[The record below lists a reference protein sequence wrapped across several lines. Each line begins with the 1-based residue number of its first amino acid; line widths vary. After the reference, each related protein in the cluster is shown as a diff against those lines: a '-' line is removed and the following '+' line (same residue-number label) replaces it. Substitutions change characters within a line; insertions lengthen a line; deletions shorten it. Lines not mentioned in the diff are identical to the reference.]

1 MSPKLLNGTDSTRV
15 QAKEICAI
23 LEACRFSGV
32 KSLKWG
38 DLDIEFHSLRDQERV
53 VLAESPIPSAEEAA
67 RLEDSQDTSLDFSNP
82 NASTPEAKALMEEM
96 HMAQLMTDDPVAYE
110 QMQIDAHLDTK
121 AVNHAEEEFG

>member
-1 MSPKLLNGTDSTRV
+1 MPNGTGSTKV

-23 LEACRFSGV
+23 LEACRFSNV

-38 DLDIEFHSLRDQERV
+38 DLEIEFHSSGIQERETI
-53 VLAESPIPSAEEAA
+53 ESSMPSTEEAA
-67 RLEDSQDTSLDFSNP
+67 RAEDSQTDSSDFSNP
-82 NASTPEAKALMEEM
+82 NALTPEAKELLEEM

-121 AVNHAEEEFG
+121 AVNDAKEEFG